1 MTERKNDPLFWEKLR
16 TGLLAAILVVLLVFS
31 VSFAVTANRLSRY
44 ESQIADIVDRL
55 DRVSAQL
62 DALDMEAAVR
72 TVNEMTD
79 ALEAV
84 KIAEIVDSLQDVSAQ
99 LRTVDWENLA
109 GNVNDLA
116 VQAQE
121 SLIAAQEALGKAS
134 ASMDQIDFEALNQAI
149 ADLKTVVEP
158 LAKLA
163 GRFG

>member
-1 MTERKNDPLFWEKLR
+1 MAERKNDPLFWEKLR
-16 TGLLAAILVVLLVFS
+16 TGLLAAILTVLLVFS
-31 VSFAVTANRLSRY
+31 VSFAVTAVRLGRY
-44 ESQIADIVDRL
+44 ESQIVDIVDRL

-62 DALDMEAAVR
+62 DELDMEVAVR

-79 ALEAV
+79 ALEAA
-84 KIAEIVDSLQDVSAQ
+84 KIAEIVDSLSDVSGQ
-99 LRTVDWENLA
+99 LRAVDWEKLA

-121 SLIAAQEALGKAS
+121 SLVTAQEALAKAS
-134 ASMDQIDFEALNQAI
+134 ASMDQIDFEALSQAI